1 MTATDKNPELKT
13 EVALEQATGV
23 TGPMNWWLV
32 GLVALF
38 ALAAMLLIAQLVTGN
53 TGPAV
58 YSGSPVAA
66 PQMESPSAAP
76 LSSMAP

>member
-32 GLVALF
+32 GLVAL
-38 ALAAMLLIAQLVTGN
+38 LVIAAMLLIAQLATGN
-53 TGPAV
+53 TGTAV

-66 PQMESPSAAP
+66 PQTENPSVAP
-76 LSSMAP
+76 LSSVAP

>member
-1 MTATDKNPELKT
+1 MTAADKNPELKT

-23 TGPMNWWLV
+23 RGPMNWWLV

-38 ALAAMLLIAQLVTGN
+38 AMAAMLLIAQLVTGN
-53 TGPAV
+53 TGTAV

-66 PQMESPSAAP
+66 PQMENPSVAP
-76 LSSMAP
+76 LLSLAP